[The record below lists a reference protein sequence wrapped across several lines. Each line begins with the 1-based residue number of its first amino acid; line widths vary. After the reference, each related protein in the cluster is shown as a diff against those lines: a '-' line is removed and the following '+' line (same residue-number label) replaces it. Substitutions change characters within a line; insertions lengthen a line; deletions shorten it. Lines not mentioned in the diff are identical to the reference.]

1 MLEKK
6 GGRRIVNL
14 QKWQRKEKKKRKRAK
29 GLELIFTQKRRLR
42 YIGK

>member
-14 QKWQRKEKKKRKRAK
+14 QKWQRKEKKKKKEKEPR
-29 GLELIFTQKRRLR
+29 GSN
-42 YIGK
+42 

>member
-14 QKWQRKEKKKRKRAK
+14 QKWQRKEKRKRAK